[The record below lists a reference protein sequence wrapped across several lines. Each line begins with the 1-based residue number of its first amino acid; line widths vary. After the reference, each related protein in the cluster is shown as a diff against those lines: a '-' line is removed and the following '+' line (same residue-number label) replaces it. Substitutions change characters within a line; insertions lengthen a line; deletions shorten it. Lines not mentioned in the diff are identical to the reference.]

1 MVSIALLL
9 SLAYN
14 DDDDDDVSGD
24 RTVTVN

>member
-14 DDDDDDVSGD
+14 DDYDDDVSGD